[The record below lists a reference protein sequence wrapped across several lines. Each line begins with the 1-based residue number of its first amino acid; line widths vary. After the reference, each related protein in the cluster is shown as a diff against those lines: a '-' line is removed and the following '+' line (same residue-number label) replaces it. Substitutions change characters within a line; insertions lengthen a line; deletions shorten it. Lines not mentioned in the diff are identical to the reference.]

1 MSSLRYMMVSSQF
14 TIQGT
19 CWCTSAWTDL
29 HHACALSL
37 PFIHSLTLEV
47 YTPAFPFPV
56 PVSSRLGPLGSAL
69 FPCFRI
75 DIIRKRRIRIAWLL
89 SLSRFLPRLLIHRF
103 SATVINIFSTSCQ
116 TTITGKS
123 LYHPAIKPSLI
134 RSLGENCLK
143 RNVT

>member
-14 TIQGT
+14 TIQGA
-19 CWCTSAWTDL
+19 CWCTSSWTDPPSRV
-29 HHACALSL
+29 SL

-89 SLSRFLPRLLIHRF
+89 ALSRFIPRLLIHRF
-103 SATVINIFSTSCQ
+103 SATVISIFSTSCQ

-134 RSLGENCLK
+134 RSLGENCSK